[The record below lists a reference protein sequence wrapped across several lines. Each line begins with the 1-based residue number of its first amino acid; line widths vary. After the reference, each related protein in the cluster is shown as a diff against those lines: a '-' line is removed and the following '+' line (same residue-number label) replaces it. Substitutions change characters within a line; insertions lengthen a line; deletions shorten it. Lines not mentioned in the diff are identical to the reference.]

1 MTTDIAVSRE
11 ELKKRFQETLEK
23 IGRDKELADKVHDRN
38 LLQKIFAN
46 NTRDLA
52 NISISQ
58 NELISELSQ
67 EIQDAIGLINQGQ
80 LSIEKLVGEIDEF
93 RSGYE
98 KTVMNFIEKFKG
110 VFAALLR
117 EDKRIKKLEG
127 NVRNID
133 NRMDS
138 DKSTE
143 ACILTIKWLA
153 HSKELRTPEDIL
165 EKISTEIEEYFSN
178 APLRNIDKRKILET
192 VEDSQFPCM
201 QNGKKLREEI
211 EHLLDKIA
219 DETER
224 YMKYKNQLISF
235 INELVLMKNDIDP
248 NGRYIA
254 ELLKTKK
261 ALQESQFDIVLIGE
275 FQGGK
280 STTFNMLCGGRE
292 ISPRGLNGGGVKT
305 SSAVI
310 TVQNIDGNET
320 KHGLSEWAEIVWLS
334 EEDLKRRIKDV
345 LDNFKGEYE
354 SSIKDESISQ
364 LLGIAWSNNLD
375 GDELDKLRIAT
386 LQYRVLSKGLYEK
399 IVKNTIY
406 PIDKFQ
412 HLVKFPEDWEGK
424 WMNGQNA
431 QFNDEEMLFS
441 CIDRVLVRLHAPQLG
456 RLGCRVT
463 DCPGL
468 FVSKWDT
475 DRAMDVMKSSHAIWY
490 LFNGEKQIDEK
501 ARGVL
506 RLIKDNKWEDKCF
519 FSINV
524 RKSEQASRRILET
537 DQSILKANKFN
548 SENVFLYNAF
558 LSFRAWQ
565 LCQMA
570 NDTVPE
576 RDLKC
581 LAEEAVDYT
590 EEELS
595 EDRKKRIEAMKELIC
610 EQLYPLKLGKLADE
624 IQSPDIKVEDCFDK
638 IFKVSK
644 VEEIESSIQKM
655 VIINR
660 AFAILN
666 NQGSRICK
674 NVLQAIE
681 GELIRCEAEASKND
695 TEAKHEIDNARSKYI
710 EFKQYAEDLFEFLG
724 EDSLD
729 LSMTEEFFNKNSEE
743 IRKTLTERGKEICK
757 SEWHGFKHLSSYG
770 VNKATEKKI
779 SDEFTRL
786 IKSKLNVFL
795 SPKELQNNNF
805 YMKRMIEPLL
815 AKIEKVKKK
824 FEEIQ
829 IDNRLFEGMS
839 IDIDITDVG
848 QESFSGTLSGTIET
862 PWYFW
867 ENLKDILTLYIRRF
881 FQNPDDRID
890 EFFDENDPVG
900 KAFDQF
906 KGDDKNR
913 KDIRQYVGRLRQS
926 LEEKCKD
933 ALVNVGEQL
942 EENIR
947 QSKERRKGT
956 QDELNRVRDNAA
968 KCRKDRIEPYLEK
981 VELFEREITN
991 TYKYK

>member
-1 MTTDIAVSRE
+1 MTNGT
-11 ELKKRFQETLEK
+11 
-23 IGRDKELADKVHDRN
+23 
-38 LLQKIFAN
+38 
-46 NTRDLA
+46 
-52 NISISQ
+52 IS
-58 NELISELSQ
+58 
-67 EIQDAIGLINQGQ
+67 
-80 LSIEKLVGEIDEF
+80 K
-93 RSGYE
+93 
-98 KTVMNFIEKFKG
+98 
-110 VFAALLR
+110 
-117 EDKRIKKLEG
+117 
-127 NVRNID
+127 
-133 NRMDS
+133 
-138 DKSTE
+138 
-143 ACILTIKWLA
+143 
-153 HSKELRTPEDIL
+153 
-165 EKISTEIEEYFSN
+165 
-178 APLRNIDKRKILET
+178 
-192 VEDSQFPCM
+192 
-201 QNGKKLREEI
+201 
-211 EHLLDKIA
+211 
-219 DETER
+219 
-224 YMKYKNQLISF
+224 
-235 INELVLMKNDIDP
+235 
-248 NGRYIA
+248 
-254 ELLKTKK
+254 
-261 ALQESQFDIVLIGE
+261 
-275 FQGGK
+275 
-280 STTFNMLCGGRE
+280 
-292 ISPRGLNGGGVKT
+292 
-305 SSAVI
+305 
-310 TVQNIDGNET
+310 
-320 KHGLSEWAEIVWLS
+320 
-334 EEDLKRRIKDV
+334 
-345 LDNFKGEYE
+345 
-354 SSIKDESISQ
+354 
-364 LLGIAWSNNLD
+364 
-375 GDELDKLRIAT
+375 
-386 LQYRVLSKGLYEK
+386 
-399 IVKNTIY
+399 
-406 PIDKFQ
+406 
-412 HLVKFPEDWEGK
+412 
-424 WMNGQNA
+424 
-431 QFNDEEMLFS
+431 
-441 CIDRVLVRLHAPQLG
+441 
-456 RLGCRVT
+456 
-463 DCPGL
+463 
-468 FVSKWDT
+468 
-475 DRAMDVMKSSHAIWY
+475 
-490 LFNGEKQIDEK
+490 
-501 ARGVL
+501 
-506 RLIKDNKWEDKCF
+506 
-519 FSINV
+519 
-524 RKSEQASRRILET
+524 
-537 DQSILKANKFN
+537 
-548 SENVFLYNAF
+548 
-558 LSFRAWQ
+558 
-565 LCQMA
+565 
-570 NDTVPE
+570 

-581 LAEEAVDYT
+581 LAEEAGIADYP

-595 EDRKKRIEAMKELIC
+595 ADIKKRVEAVISLIC

-710 EFKQYAEDLFEFLG
+710 EFKQYAEDLFELLG

>member
-11 ELKKRFQETLEK
+11 DLKKRFQETLEK
-23 IGRDKELADKVHDRN
+23 IGKDKELANKVHDRN

-80 LSIEKLVGEIDEF
+80 LSIEKLVSEIDEF

-98 KTVMNFIEKFKG
+98 RTVMNFVEKFKG

-117 EDKRIKKLEG
+117 EDKRIKRLEG

-143 ACILTIKWLA
+143 ACILKIKELA
-153 HSKELRTPEDIL
+153 RSKEFRTPEDIF
-165 EKISTEIEEYFSN
+165 ENISTEIEEYFSN
-178 APLRNIDKRKILET
+178 APLRNIDKKQILDT
-192 VEDSQFPCM
+192 VEDAQFSIM
-201 QNGKKLREEI
+201 QNGKKLRDEI

-235 INELVLMKNDIDP
+235 IDELVLMKNDIDP
-248 NGRYIA
+248 NGRYIGD
-254 ELLKTKK
+254 LLKTKK

-320 KHGLSEWAEIVWLS
+320 KNGLSEWAEIVWLS
-334 EEDLKRRIKDV
+334 EEDLKHRIKDV
-345 LDNFKGEYE
+345 LDIFKEENE
-354 SSIKDESISQ
+354 SSIEDESIPR
-364 LLGIAWSNNLD
+364 LLEIAWSRNLE
-375 GDELDKLRIAT
+375 GDNLDKLKIAT
-386 LQYRVLSKGLYEK
+386 LQYRILSKGLYEK

-406 PIDKFQ
+406 PIDNFQ
-412 HLVKFPEDWEGK
+412 HLVKFPEDWEGR
-424 WMNGQNA
+424 WMNRQNA

-441 CIDRVLVRLHAPQLG
+441 CLDRVLVRLHAPQLG

-490 LFNGEKQIDEK
+490 LLNGEKQIDEK
-501 ARGVL
+501 ARGAL

-548 SENVFLYNAF
+548 SETVFLYNAF

-570 NDTVPE
+570 NDMVSS

-581 LAEEAVDYT
+581 LAEEAEDYT

-595 EDRKKRIEAMKELIC
+595 ADLIKRIEAMKGLIC
-610 EQLYPLKLGKLADE
+610 EQLYPLKLGKLANE
-624 IQSPDIKVEDCFDK
+624 IQSPDINVEDCFDK
-638 IFKVSK
+638 VFKESK
-644 VEEIESSIQKM
+644 VEEIESAIQKM
-655 VIINR
+655 VIVNR

-674 NVLQAIE
+674 NVLQCIE
-681 GELIRCEAEASKND
+681 GELIRCEKEASKND
-695 TEAKHEIDNARSKYI
+695 DEAKHEIVDARSKYI
-710 EFKQYAEDLFEFLG
+710 EFKQFAEDLFEFLS

-729 LSMTEEFFNKNSEE
+729 LAMTQEFFDKNSEE
-743 IRKTLTERGKEICK
+743 IRDTLRERGKEICK
-757 SEWHGFKHLSSYG
+757 KEWHDWKLIDD
-770 VNKATEKKI
+770 VNKIVEQKI
-779 SDEFTRL
+779 SDEFTSL
-786 IKSKLNVFL
+786 VKSKLNVFL
-795 SPKELQNNNF
+795 SPEELQNNHI

-815 AKIEKVKKK
+815 AKIERVKRK

-829 IDNRLFEGMS
+829 IDNGLFEGMS
-839 IDIDITDVG
+839 IDIEIKDVG
-848 QESFSGTLSGTIET
+848 QESFRGTLSGSIDT
-862 PWYFW
+862 PWYSW
-867 ENLKDILTLYIRRF
+867 ELAKDIFTLWIRRF
-881 FQNPDDRID
+881 FQSPDDRID
-890 EFFDENDPVG
+890 KFFDENDPVG

-913 KDIRQYVGRLRQS
+913 NNIKNYVGQLRRC
-926 LEEKCKD
+926 LEKNCHD
-933 ALVNVGEQL
+933 ALLNVGNQL

-947 QSKERRKGT
+947 QSNERRKGT
-956 QDELNRVRDNAA
+956 QEELNRVRENAA
-968 KCRKDRIEPYLEK
+968 KCRKERIEPYLEK
-981 VELFEREITN
+981 IDLFEREITN